1 MVVLMSSPVEMLGKL
16 TCERLAREENTE
28 CVIGGKHGG
37 LKYNTGERESSL
49 CLSLGVV
56 YRLYKLIGK
65 TLHNYLKLLFIITS
79 IRYHRL

>member
-1 MVVLMSSPVEMLGKL
+1 MSSPVEMLEKL

-49 CLSLGVV
+49 SLSLSLVQ
-56 YRLYKLIGK
+56 RLYKLISK
-65 TLHNYLKLLFIITS
+65 TQHNSFNIPVY
-79 IRYHRL
+79 

>member
-1 MVVLMSSPVEMLGKL
+1 MLGKI

-49 CLSLGVV
+49 SLSLSLVQ
-56 YRLYKLIGK
+56 RLYKLISK
-65 TLHNYLKLLFIITS
+65 RNTIRLTFLYINYHPLPETLGS
-79 IRYHRL
+79 ILV

>member
-1 MVVLMSSPVEMLGKL
+1 MVVLMSSPVEMLEKL

-49 CLSLGVV
+49 SPSLSLVQ
-56 YRLYKLIGK
+56 
-65 TLHNYLKLLFIITS
+65 
-79 IRYHRL
+79 